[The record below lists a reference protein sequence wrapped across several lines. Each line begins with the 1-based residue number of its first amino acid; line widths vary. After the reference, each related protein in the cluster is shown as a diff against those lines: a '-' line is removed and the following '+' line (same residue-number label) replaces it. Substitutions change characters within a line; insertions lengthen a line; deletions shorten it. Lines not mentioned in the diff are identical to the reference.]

1 MVYYELY
8 FDPERMFRY
17 GLGVIFKNE
26 EGPDTLAKLN
36 AALFKKG
43 MFGRGLKPTILSH
56 IYGSIYGFHLF
67 TSDYLVNSPR
77 IKFVKYENPTV
88 LWFTSHIMNIL
99 HQLSTRP
106 GYYVMLS
113 WAFAVPSRYFR
124 RPGVLGPWLRLVTR
138 EYDRAS
144 EGENPVFSLGGR
156 HVDGNLLFESPDM
169 IAGSPFGLAA
179 LTLKEVM
186 ITITWVDRSWYSDFL
201 ERQLTRNVSG
211 GKVEAIKV
219 EGGGGSSGNRNASA
233 K

>member
-1 MVYYELY
+1 LVYYELY

-36 AALFKKG
+36 AALFKRSG
-43 MFGRGLKPTILSH
+43 MFGRGQKPVILSH
-56 IYGSIYGFHLF
+56 IYGSIYGFHIF

-88 LWFTSHIMNIL
+88 LWFTSQVMNIL

-124 RPGVLGPWLRLVTR
+124 RPGVLGPWLRLITR
-138 EYDRAS
+138 EYNRAS

-156 HVDGNLLFESPDM
+156 HVDGNLLFENPDM

-179 LTLKEVM
+179 LTLKEIIVALAW
-186 ITITWVDRSWYSDFL
+186 IDRSWYADFL
-201 ERQLTRNVSG
+201 ERQLTKNVSG
-211 GKVEAIKV
+211 GKVEMIKV
-219 EGGGGSSGNRNASA
+219 EGGGGSGGRGAST

>member
-1 MVYYELY
+1 MALVYYELF
-8 FDPERMFRY
+8 FDPERMLRY
-17 GLGVIFKNE
+17 GLGVLFKNE
-26 EGPDTLAKLN
+26 EGPSSLAKLN
-36 AALFKKG
+36 GVLLMRSG
-43 MFGRGLKPTILSH
+43 MFGRAGKPTILSH
-56 IYGSIYGFHLF
+56 IYGSIYGFHIF
-67 TSDYLVNSPR
+67 TSDYLSGGPR

-113 WAFAVPSRYFR
+113 WAFAVPSKYFK
-124 RPGVLGPWLRLVTR
+124 RPGVLGPWLRLITR

-156 HVDGNLLFESPDM
+156 HVDGNLLMERPDM

-186 ITITWVDRSWYSDFL
+186 IVAAWADRNWYADLL
-201 ERQLTRNVSG
+201 ERQYTKNVSG

-219 EGGGGSSGNRNASA
+219 EGGGSSGSASA